1 MLDQIRHK
9 ALEKTLLD
17 VVIEPALM
25 SDVDELNT
33 LFETFFNE
41 AGYHRRGI
49 VYSRR
54 HAGEWLARVIEFGIT
69 PHLVA
74 RLHGKIIGAISYDLD
89 NTFCEK
95 PVAVLH
101 IVYVLPE
108 HRRGAI
114 GRMLVGLACE
124 TAKHE
129 DGACAFHA
137 PIASGMEEVVSLQ
150 NLFTKAGFEP
160 IGFIMG
166 RGL

>member
-1 MLDQIRHK
+1 M
-9 ALEKTLLD
+9 
-17 VVIEPALM
+17 VIEPATTN
-25 SDVDELNT
+25 DVDELCA
-33 LFETFFNE
+33 LFETFFAE
-41 AGYHRRGI
+41 ADYKRRGI
-49 VYSRR
+49 VYSREK
-54 HAGEWLARVIEFGIT
+54 ATEWLQRAIHFGLT

-89 NTFCEK
+89 GSFCER

-108 HRRGAI
+108 HRRSAI
-114 GRMLVGLACE
+114 GRMLVGLACD
-124 TAKHE
+124 TAKHA
-129 DGACAFHA
+129 DNACAFHA
-137 PIASGMEEVVSLQ
+137 PVASGMEEVQSLQ